1 MRTTWLSRLAGK
13 YRHAFAPGN
22 RAGERDVDARRVR
35 RELDAIRV
43 RFPDHA

>member
-1 MRTTWLSRLAGK
+1 MRTTWLSRLVDK
-13 YRHAFAPGN
+13 CRRIFAPGN
-22 RAGERDVDARRVR
+22 RAGDNDVDAHRVR